1 MRGRARKQTKA
12 RSLKASAA
20 FPSQI
25 LSFDIIMQYYH
36 TEIKL
41 TKIIFLICP
50 LNKYFTTLGQ
60 KYIVSFNVDTQDTA
74 MFLFY
79 LFPLYIMILLE

>member
-12 RSLKASAA
+12 KSLKASAA

-50 LNKYFTTLGQ
+50 LNKYFTVFEDKNEYKCGWEE
-60 KYIVSFNVDTQDTA
+60 KY
-74 MFLFY
+74 
-79 LFPLYIMILLE
+79 LL